1 MKVAYS
7 APGKIILSGEHSVV
21 YTKPALVTAVDLLLT
36 VTVETGTQTVMD
48 QRVNEALDYCDGIV
62 KAYLQKQ
69 SVKFREESYSFS
81 VHSDIPE
88 GRGMGSSAAFCVATV
103 AALLHFYTGRA
114 YDKETINSLAY
125 KCEHHFHGMPSGV
138 DVSASCFG
146 GLIYYRKEF
155 EFLKYISALN
165 FKIPKNI
172 QDRLVLIDTGK
183 PEESTS
189 EMVKL
194 VGKKYNTETSS
205 MEQTLIGIE
214 KITKRMVVSIVKEDL
229 SMFSEC
235 VEENQRL
242 LVDFGI
248 VSQKTQQFL
257 EKLAS
262 YGVGKVTGAG
272 GQKSGSGLV
281 LFVVEDTEG
290 FRKFNKEKDLQIIP
304 FQQNFEGV
312 HDAEV

>member
-1 MKVAYS
+1 MKITYS

-21 YTKPALVTAVDLLLT
+21 YTKPALVTAVDLTLT
-36 VTVETGTQTVMD
+36 VTVTEDSASTLD
-48 QRVNEALDYCDGIV
+48 PKIESALTYCESIVRDYLKKKDLTINDR
-62 KAYLQKQ
+62 KH
-69 SVKFREESYSFS
+69 SFTIDS
-81 VHSDIPE
+81 TIPE

-103 AALLHFYTGRA
+103 AALLHFYIGTS
-114 YDKETINSLAY
+114 YDKETINTLAY

-165 FKIPKNI
+165 FKIPKVI
-172 QDRLVLIDTGK
+172 QDRLILIDTGK
-183 PEESTS
+183 PVESTS

-194 VGKKYNTETSS
+194 VGKKYNTETAG

-214 KITKRMVVSIVKEDL
+214 KITKRMVVSIVKEDPSL
-229 SMFSEC
+229 FAEC
-235 VEENQRL
+235 VEENQKL

-248 VSQKTQQFL
+248 VSKKTQDMIDTL
-257 EKLAS
+257 S
-262 YGVGKVTGAG
+262 PYGVGKVTGAG
-272 GQKSGSGLV
+272 GCEDGSGLI
-281 LFVVEDTEG
+281 LFFITDQEA
-290 FRKFNKEKDLQIIP
+290 FQNYSKEKNLQQIS

-312 HDAEV
+312 RQVE

>member
-1 MKVAYS
+1 MKITYS

-21 YTKPALVTAVDLLLT
+21 YTKPALVTAVDLLLSAT
-36 VTVETGTQTVMD
+36 IQTGTPSKPDPKVK
-48 QRVNEALDYCDGIV
+48 EALAYCDGIV
-62 KAYLQKQ
+62 KAYLEKQ
-69 SVKFREESYSFS
+69 SVHIHDQEFSFS
-81 VHSDIPE
+81 VRSEIPE

-103 AALLHFYTGRA
+103 AALLHHYTGRA

-172 QDRLVLIDTGK
+172 QDKLVLIDSGK
-183 PEESTS
+183 PVESTS

-194 VGKKYNTETSS
+194 VGKKYNTETSA
-205 MEQTLIGIE
+205 MEQTLVGIE
-214 KITKRMVVSIVKEDL
+214 KVTKRMVVSIVKEDL
-229 SMFSEC
+229 TLFAEC
-235 VEENQRL
+235 IEENHKL

-248 VSQKTQQFL
+248 VSKSTQAL
-257 EKLAS
+257 LDELTS

-272 GQKSGSGLV
+272 GQQEGSGLI
-281 LFVVEDTEG
+281 LFVVKDTEG
-290 FRKFNKEKDLQIIP
+290 FETFCKEKKLRTIP

-312 HDAEV
+312 HEITE